1 METTPTPNKNYRDS
15 LAAKINQERAA
26 EENTKASEILQEQQS
41 TILYTDAKE
50 EHRNSPEVKLSRN
63 EHGKNLIEQKKAEIA
78 AIEAAINISEN
89 KTPAQTQEQVDDKNE
104 SREGFKKQIKESED
118 KMRQADKDKDE
129 TAWNTANQERKD
141 VNDKFKNYES
151 AQADRNLIKQIKE
164 SEDKMRQAD
173 KDKDETAWNAANEER
188 KNLLGES
195 QKSLTE
201 QEVKTTGDKESENK
215 DILRENILQN
225 SSVEFKNMSNSELMD
240 AYKKN
245 KEMLDVL
252 GTLAAAS
259 HVEMTNVMEDTLI
272 ERGLIE
278 GPINGNI
285 QEDTDQQNAP
295 AINELED
302 LNNNENNQEESLN
315 ESALKALD
323 DVEVE
328 NKDQSIEK
336 TTVLSAIAA
345 SAKKSL
351 DWMKGKNS
359 PWSTPSMIAR
369 EERKIRNAES
379 GRKNEN
385 LEDKESKKTAGG
397 ALAMAAERGDKLQEK
412 SPRRSSWLKR
422 NGKYIFVGS
431 LLAGLLY
438 LGPKSSET
446 EEVSDKETIEQTI
459 TSDQEVVCGTI
470 EVNDGESQVL
480 KKALESNPEFAQ
492 KVGIDPNDPEALRQA
507 MVNLNVIDLETGE
520 EFRLTSETIGGQI
533 DFQTDNKG
541 KLVAFYRLNP
551 DNPDHLDTVRYTLG
565 KNEPGTYQGGVKGE
579 YIEDSFGNKTT
590 IDDTT
595 ADYSAFLNK

>member
-104 SREGFKKQIKESED
+104 SREGFK
-118 KMRQADKDKDE
+118 
-129 TAWNTANQERKD
+129 
-141 VNDKFKNYES
+141 
-151 AQADRNLIKQIKE
+151 KQIKE

-336 TTVLSAIAA
+336 MAVLSAIIA
-345 SAKKSL
+345 SAEKSL

-579 YIEDSFGNKTT
+579 YIEDSFGNKTA